1 MALKL
6 GELLISENLLTQG
19 QLEEA
24 LQAQVIF
31 GGKLGTI
38 LIEMGLVSEKLIG
51 GALKQLLG
59 FPCAQP
65 EELEDIPRSTIDII
79 GLELADKHKVVPL
92 SVTGRKLT
100 LAMADPRD
108 IQAIDEIA
116 FRTGYII
123 LPVLA
128 LEVRLYFALER
139 YYGLKRPMRYIAPP
153 KHVREELD
161 RLHTAKEV
169 GGGTQKPVEEEYLGA
184 PGSEHVHVPVRE
196 VVKAPPVTAPPVP
209 ASPVPASPAAPA
221 PIEEDLI
228 EDLDDV
234 DVTLEDMTRRLV
246 EVGNRDDVA
255 DALID
260 YLGAHYARAVLF
272 MVVGGQVT
280 GWRAAKHRQP
290 IAAIDQFQLPLSEPS
305 VLKTAVESNSFFL
318 GPIPPSGANLAL
330 TTLLGKPAP
339 TTALLLPLS
348 MLGRVVGL
356 ICIDD
361 PEADMAEAVTTLQKV
376 AGKALLAFE
385 LLILHSKILRA

>member
-6 GELLISENLLTQG
+6 GELLISENLITQG

-65 EELEDIPRSTIDII
+65 EDLEDIPRAVIDII
-79 GLELADKHKVVPL
+79 SLELAEKHKVVPV

-139 YYGLKRPMRYIAPP
+139 YYGLRRPMRYIAPP
-153 KHVREELD
+153 KHVREDLD
-161 RLHTAKEV
+161 RLHTAK
-169 GGGTQKPVEEEYLGA
+169 GTGTDSQMPVEEEYLGA
-184 PGSEHVHVPVRE
+184 PGSEHVHVPVRDK
-196 VVKAPPVTAPPVP
+196 VKAPPVAAPPVP
-209 ASPVPASPAAPA
+209 AAPVVSAPG
-221 PIEEDLI
+221 EEDVEEAI

-234 DVTLEDMTRRLV
+234 EITLDDMTRRLV
-246 EVGNRDDVA
+246 AVGNRDDVA
-255 DALID
+255 DALIE

-290 IAAIDQFQLPLSEPS
+290 IPAIDQFQLPLSEPS

-318 GPIPPSGANLAL
+318 GPVPPSGANLAL

-348 MLGRVVGL
+348 MLGRVVGV

-361 PEADMAEAVTTLQKV
+361 PEADMAEAVTSLQKV

-385 LLILHSKILRA
+385 LLILHSKILRT